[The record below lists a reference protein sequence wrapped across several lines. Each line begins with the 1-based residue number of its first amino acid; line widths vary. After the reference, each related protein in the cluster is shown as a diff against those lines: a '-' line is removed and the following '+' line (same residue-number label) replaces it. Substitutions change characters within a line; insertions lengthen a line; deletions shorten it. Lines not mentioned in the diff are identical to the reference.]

1 MFFLREVAQIGIF
14 VHFSSKTSTD
24 AEKVTLNI
32 HNFQNKTERN
42 VHMTAG
48 TSYTNSFIPSLRMWN
63 VGEQK
68 QFSNVGCG
76 EVRGVDRNLD
86 LDLEVWTEIWTE
98 KVFSMTCG

>member
-76 EVRGVDRNLD
+76 EVRGVQHL
-86 LDLEVWTEIWTE
+86 IWTE